1 MSEKLEM
8 RELNGGD
15 IFTMLSIIGKLD
27 IKEEVVSL
35 IERQHSKGK
44 DVIALADHKKKKPTK
59 KEQEVTEIEY
69 QKRGMVLVTDIGFA
83 ILRHVNDAKAD
94 INKFLADLTGT
105 SQKEIESLSMLD
117 YSKLLI
123 DFGKKAELKDFFQS
137 IASLLG

>member
-27 IKEEVVSL
+27 IKEEVVAL
-35 IERQHSKGK
+35 IERQYGTEK
-44 DVIALADHKKKKPTK
+44 DVIALADHKEKKPTK
-59 KEQEVTEIEY
+59 KEQEAASTEY

>member
-1 MSEKLEM
+1 MAEKLEM

-35 IERQHSKGK
+35 IERQYGTNDNVVK
-44 DVIALADHKKKKPTK
+44 LADHKQKKPTK
-59 KEQEVTEIEY
+59 KEQEAASLAY

-94 INKFLADLTGT
+94 VNKFLADLTGT
-105 SQKEIESLSMLD
+105 SQKQIESLSMLD

>member
-27 IKEEVVSL
+27 IKEEVVGL
-35 IERQHSKGK
+35 IERQHSTGK
-44 DVIALADHKKKKPTK
+44 DVIALADHKKKKLTK
-59 KEQEVTEIEY
+59 KEQEVASTEY

-83 ILRHVNDAKAD
+83 ILRHVNDAKSD

-105 SQKEIESLSMLD
+105 SQKEIESLSMLE

>member
-27 IKEEVVSL
+27 IKEEVVAL
-35 IERQHSKGK
+35 IERQYGTGK

-59 KEQEVTEIEY
+59 KEQEVASTEY

-137 IASLLG
+137 IASLLD

>member
-35 IERQHSKGK
+35 IERQQSTGK

-123 DFGKKAELKDFFQS
+123 DFGKKAELKDFFRS

>member
-27 IKEEVVSL
+27 IKEEVVAL
-35 IERQHSKGK
+35 IERQYGTGK

-59 KEQEVTEIEY
+59 KEQEVANAEY

-83 ILRHVNDAKAD
+83 ILRHVNDAKGD
-94 INKFLADLTGT
+94 VNKFLADLTGT
-105 SQKEIESLSMLD
+105 NQKEIESLSMLD
-117 YSKLLI
+117 YSKLLF

>member
-27 IKEEVVSL
+27 IKEEVVAL
-35 IERQHSKGK
+35 IERQYGTGK
-44 DVIALADHKKKKPTK
+44 DAIALADHKKKKPTK
-59 KEQEVTEIEY
+59 KEQEVASTEY

>member
-1 MSEKLEM
+1 MSEKIEM

-27 IKEEVVSL
+27 IKEEVVGL
-35 IERQHSKGK
+35 IERQYSTGK
-44 DVIALADHKKKKPTK
+44 DVVALADHKRKKLTK
-59 KEQEVTEIEY
+59 NEQEVAETEY

>member
-27 IKEEVVSL
+27 IKEEVVAL
-35 IERQHSKGK
+35 IERQYGTGK

-59 KEQEVTEIEY
+59 KEQEVASTEY

-117 YSKLLI
+117 YSKLLF
-123 DFGKKAELKDFFQS
+123 DFGKKVELKDFFQS

>member
-27 IKEEVVSL
+27 IKEEVIAL
-35 IERQHSKGK
+35 IERQYGTGK

-59 KEQEVTEIEY
+59 KEQEVASAEY

-105 SQKEIESLSMLD
+105 NQKEIESLSMLD

>member
-27 IKEEVVSL
+27 IKEEVVDL
-35 IERQHSKGK
+35 IERQYGTGK
-44 DVIALADHKKKKPTK
+44 DVIALADHNKKKPTK
-59 KEQEVTEIEY
+59 KEQEAARAEY
-69 QKRGMVLVTDIGFA
+69 EKRGMVLVTDIGLA

>member
-27 IKEEVVSL
+27 IKEEVVVL
-35 IERQHSKGK
+35 IERQYGTGK

-59 KEQEVTEIEY
+59 KEQEAANTEY

-83 ILRHVNDAKAD
+83 ILRHVNDAKGD
-94 INKFLADLTGT
+94 VNKFLADLTGT

>member
-1 MSEKLEM
+1 
-8 RELNGGD
+8 
-15 IFTMLSIIGKLD
+15 MLSIIGKLD

-35 IERQHSKGK
+35 IERQHSTGK
-44 DVIALADHKKKKPTK
+44 DVIALADHKKKKLTK
-59 KEQEVTEIEY
+59 KEQEATEIEY

>member
-35 IERQHSKGK
+35 IERQYGTEK
-44 DVIALADHKKKKPTK
+44 DVIALADHKKKKLTK
-59 KEQEVTEIEY
+59 KEQEVASTEY

-105 SQKEIESLSMLD
+105 SQKEIESLSMLE

>member
-27 IKEEVVSL
+27 IKEEVVGL
-35 IERQHSKGK
+35 IERQYGTEK
-44 DVIALADHKKKKPTK
+44 DVIALADHKKKKLTK
-59 KEQEVTEIEY
+59 KEQEVTETEY

-83 ILRHVNDAKAD
+83 ILRHVNDAKTD

-123 DFGKKAELKDFFQS
+123 DFCKKAELKDFFQS
-137 IASLLG
+137 IVLLLG

>member
-27 IKEEVVSL
+27 IKEEVVAL
-35 IERQHSKGK
+35 IERQYGTGK

-59 KEQEVTEIEY
+59 KEQEVVETEY

-94 INKFLADLTGT
+94 VNKFLADLTGT
-105 SQKEIESLSMLD
+105 SQKEIESLSMLE

-137 IASLLG
+137 IVLLLG

>member
-1 MSEKLEM
+1 MSEKLKM

-27 IKEEVVSL
+27 IKEEVVGL
-35 IERQHSKGK
+35 IERQYGTEK
-44 DVIALADHKKKKPTK
+44 DVIALADHKKKKLTK
-59 KEQEVTEIEY
+59 KEQEVAETEY

-83 ILRHVNDAKAD
+83 ILRHVNDAKSD

-105 SQKEIESLSMLD
+105 SQKEIESLSMLE

>member
-27 IKEEVVSL
+27 IKEEVVAL
-35 IERQHSKGK
+35 IERQYGTGK
-44 DVIALADHKKKKPTK
+44 DVIALADNKKKKPTK
-59 KEQEVTEIEY
+59 KEQEAASAEF

-94 INKFLADLTGT
+94 VNKFLADLTGT